1 MINFER
7 RNEEIIEKDC
17 EEPKLK
23 PTLTK
28 RQRALCEALVEG
40 WIFRNADGKLWFSKI
55 KPIKDAVYWICK
67 GAEKKIE
74 LNEKSFPDLPFIKWS
89 DKEPHS
95 VEDMLTWEV
104 EE

>member
-7 RNEEIIEKDC
+7 RNEEIIEKEC

-40 WIFRNADGKLWFSKI
+40 WIFRNADGKLWFSK
-55 KPIKDAVYWICK
+55 
-67 GAEKKIE
+67 
-74 LNEKSFPDLPFIKWS
+74 
-89 DKEPHS
+89 
-95 VEDMLTWEV
+95 
-104 EE
+104 